1 MPKKDDTSGGK
12 APVMAHGS
20 GLSDAANFLKYM
32 KKLGT
37 YLIRE
42 RGPASY
48 LLKKPDF
55 DDGDEMWGLSA
66 DPHHPS
72 KTNTKYSASV
82 KDYWQS
88 QALLLDTLTH
98 AFARDEELLED
109 FQAEG
114 LKEKYMKEHN
124 LSLEDSKL
132 QWLPFGSLALHAL
145 ATRYKDSPGNSMLHL
160 CHEYE
165 KKLGNCDSN
174 NLGAFARDMESAGG
188 KYLAAIKTLS
198 PEHMLVLQMLTAL
211 RRTTNTECVAF
222 VQHFTAKNE
231 NKLYNLPD
239 FLTSLRTF
247 IQNLAAQNV
256 GNAKGAGATV
266 NAITRAVNKTCA
278 VKNCTTPLKEAF
290 HQYCPRH
297 FQALKTA
304 DQPNL
309 PAQVVDSMKDK
320 MTTQRKKRFARK
332 KKQTQSHD
340 AATAIRE
347 PQANSVEA
355 DVTAA
360 STSASPNTASA
371 SKKRKA
377 SDVAVSS
384 SVSTSSKKSKLAS
397 QIAKTGKAAILKK
410 KTKATTSAKK
420 VNAKA
425 QSVRKATKAAR
436 REAHA
441 VIAQFGSNETMMTSR
456 FADRNPFGL
465 LSPEASYAL
474 CETGKARQ
482 IL

>member
-1 MPKKDDTSGGK
+1 
-12 APVMAHGS
+12 
-20 GLSDAANFLKYM
+20 
-32 KKLGT
+32 
-37 YLIRE
+37 
-42 RGPASY
+42 
-48 LLKKPDF
+48 
-55 DDGDEMWGLSA
+55 
-66 DPHHPS
+66 
-72 KTNTKYSASV
+72 
-82 KDYWQS
+82 
-88 QALLLDTLTH
+88 
-98 AFARDEELLED
+98 
-109 FQAEG
+109 
-114 LKEKYMKEHN
+114 
-124 LSLEDSKL
+124 
-132 QWLPFGSLALHAL
+132 
-145 ATRYKDSPGNSMLHL
+145 
-160 CHEYE
+160 
-165 KKLGNCDSN
+165 
-174 NLGAFARDMESAGG
+174 
-188 KYLAAIKTLS
+188 
-198 PEHMLVLQMLTAL
+198 MLVLQMLTAL

-309 PAQVVDSMKDK
+309 PAQVVDNMKDK
-320 MTTQRKKRFARK
+320 MTAQRKKRFARK
-332 KKQTQSHD
+332 KKKTASHE
-340 AATAIRE
+340 AAIAIRE
-347 PQANSVEA
+347 TPQANSVVA
-355 DVTAA
+355 DVPAA
-360 STSASPNTASA
+360 STSASPVTANTTST

-377 SDVAVSS
+377 TDAAVASS
-384 SVSTSSKKSKLAS
+384 TPLSSKKRKLAA

-420 VNAKA
+420 VKAKA

-441 VIAQFGSNETMMTSR
+441 VIAQFGSNESMMTSR
-456 FADRNPFGL
+456 FANRNPFGL
-465 LSPEASYAL
+465 LTPEASYAL

>member
-1 MPKKDDTSGGK
+1 MPKKNETSGGK
-12 APVMAHGS
+12 APVMQHGP
-20 GLSDAANFLKYM
+20 GLSDAANFLKFM

-37 YLIRE
+37 YLIKE

-48 LLKKPDF
+48 LMQKPDF
-55 DDGDEMWGLSA
+55 NDGDGKWGLSV

-72 KTNTKYSASV
+72 KTMKKHANAV

-88 QALLLDTLTH
+88 QALLLDTLTN
-98 AFARDEELLED
+98 AFVRDEELLED

-222 VQHFTAKNE
+222 VQQFTAKNE
-231 NKLYNLPD
+231 NKVYNLPD

-360 STSASPNTASA
+360 STSASPHTASA

-377 SDVAVSS
+377 SAVAVSS

>member
-1 MPKKDDTSGGK
+1 MPKKNETSGGK
-12 APVMAHGS
+12 APVMQHGP
-20 GLSDAANFLKYM
+20 GLSDAANFLKFM

-37 YLIRE
+37 YLIKE

-48 LLKKPDF
+48 LMQKPNF
-55 DDGDEMWGLSA
+55 NDGDEKWGLSV

-72 KTNTKYSASV
+72 KTEKKHANAV

-88 QALLLDTLTH
+88 QALLLDTLTN
-98 AFARDEELLED
+98 AFVRDEELLED

-124 LSLEDSKL
+124 LSLEDSRL

-145 ATRYKDSPGNSMLHL
+145 EARYKDSPGNSMLHL

-222 VQHFTAKNE
+222 VQQFTAKNE
-231 NKLYNLPD
+231 NKVYNLPD

-247 IQNLAAQNV
+247 IKNLAAQNV
-256 GNAKGAGATV
+256 GNAKGSGATV

-297 FQALKTA
+297 FQVLKTA

-309 PAQVVDSMKDK
+309 PAQVVDNMKDK
-320 MTTQRKKRFARK
+320 MIAQRKKRFARK
-332 KKQTQSHD
+332 KKKTASHE
-340 AATAIRE
+340 AAIAIRE
-347 PQANSVEA
+347 TPQANSVVA
-355 DVTAA
+355 DVPAA
-360 STSASPNTASA
+360 STSASPVTANTAST

-377 SDVAVSS
+377 SDAAVASS
-384 SVSTSSKKSKLAS
+384 TPPSSKRRKLAS
-397 QIAKTGKAAILKK
+397 QLQRLGKLQF
-410 KTKATTSAKK
+410 S
-420 VNAKA
+420 
-425 QSVRKATKAAR
+425 R
-436 REAHA
+436 RPRLRLPQRRAWP
-441 VIAQFGSNETMMTSR
+441 R
-456 FADRNPFGL
+456 L
-465 LSPEASYAL
+465 YL
-474 CETGKARQ
+474 
-482 IL
+482 